1 MINLYNFEEELNKAG
16 LTYESYESV
25 CNDIDAKKNGTLD
38 IDWSEIKNK
47 YNINLS
53 SDSIR
58 KSNNTIFSYSFRT
71 AYEKRHKQ
79 SENNPN
85 LNDIEKA
92 QSSYKSE
99 SSINKDGTFT
109 SNKLIAITEDDL
121 KNPNSLLAAHGFD
134 DKKWDLISA
143 RNNIWNVYSKQDG
156 IQELYSS
163 KIVVKPRTDISLEEI
178 KDFYEELI
186 NTYSSPIVK
195 EYENKNGLMFELPIV
210 DLHLG
215 KLSTSDIVH
224 EEYNVQIARDCFNKV
239 IDTCISRL
247 QGINIEKIIF
257 PVGNDFFHFDTIG
270 STTANGT
277 PQDTDVKHQ
286 TLFKEGVLLLIDGI
300 TKLSQELK
308 APIEVFCIQGNHDFL
323 SSYHALMSLWCYF
336 HNNENVFIDLG
347 TSPRKYIR
355 FGKCL
360 VGFAHGDKEK
370 KRIEKIMQV
379 EAAEMWGKTVY
390 REYHLGHLHSEQV
403 TEDGGI
409 IIRNLSSVTGTD
421 AWHHNSGYVGAIRKC
436 TCFLWDKENGLDST
450 FNVTIS

>member
-1 MINLYNFEEELNKAG
+1 MKNFVEELAKYG
-16 LTYESYESV
+16 LTPETYEAACRE
-25 CNDIDAKKNGTLD
+25 IDMKQDGSID
-38 IDWSEIKNK
+38 VDWSEIKDKYGIKLNSDTIRKANGSVFGGSFRSAYFKNK
-47 YNINLS
+47 SLS
-53 SDSIR
+53 SSISDVER
-58 KSNNTIFSYSFRT
+58 AKS
-71 AYEKRHKQ
+71 A
-79 SENNPN
+79 
-85 LNDIEKA
+85 
-92 QSSYKSE
+92 YKSE
-99 SSINKDGTFT
+99 QSINKDGTFT
-109 SNKLIAITEDDL
+109 SNKLISITENEL
-121 KNPNSLLAAHGFD
+121 KNPASLLQAHGFD
-134 DKKWDLISA
+134 IKEWELVSA

-178 KDFYEELI
+178 RDFYEELV

-195 EYENKNGLMFELPIV
+195 KYENKSGLMFELPIV

-215 KLSTSDIVH
+215 KLSTPDIVKD
-224 EEYNVQIARDCFNKV
+224 EYNTQIARNCFNKV

-247 QGINIEKIIF
+247 KGTNIEKIIF
-257 PVGNDFFHFDTIG
+257 PIGNDFFHYDVAA
-270 STTANGT
+270 STTTSGT

-286 TLFKEGVLLLIDGI
+286 TLFKNGVLLLIDGI
-300 TKLSQELK
+300 NKLSKELK
-308 APIEVFCIQGNHDFL
+308 APIEVFCVQGNHDFL

-336 HNNENVFIDLG
+336 HNNENVIIDLG
-347 TSPRKYIR
+347 TSPRKYIQ

-379 EAAEMWGKTVY
+379 EAAKMWGDSVY
-390 REYHLGHLHSEQV
+390 RELHLGHLHSEQV

-450 FNVTIS
+450 FNVVIN